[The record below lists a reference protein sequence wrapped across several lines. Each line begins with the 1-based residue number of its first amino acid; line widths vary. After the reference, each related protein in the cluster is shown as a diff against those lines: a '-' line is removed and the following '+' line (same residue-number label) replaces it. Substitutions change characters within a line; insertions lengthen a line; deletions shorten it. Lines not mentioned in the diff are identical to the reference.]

1 MLSRWRTLAKDMFSR
16 WRSLVK
22 DLVGR
27 IEAWVTTGPLG
38 RNRLIGLAW
47 RVIKEMG
54 DDDATHLAAGVA
66 YYAMFSLFPLLL
78 GLLAVAGLFLKS
90 EGTEEA
96 FVKFVTDNLPG
107 SEQVI
112 KDNVDQVVRFRG
124 ALGIGA
130 IVGLMWSAS
139 AVFGAITRAV
149 NRAWD
154 VSRDRPFYVAKVRQL
169 GMALGVGVLFVLST
183 SATSA
188 IQLFTDPD
196 RDLGIPGQGFFL
208 ALGLGHIAL
217 RAVPWSIT
225 VGIFLLIYRFLP
237 NCKTYWRF
245 IWPGAVVAA
254 VLFEVAKGLF
264 IWYLNNFAS
273 YDQIYGSLTSVM
285 VLLFWIYVSSL
296 ILILGAEISSEYGRV
311 RMNVDRGTL
320 ITPPAP
326 D

>member
-1 MLSRWRTLAKDMFSR
+1 MLSRWRSQTKNTVD
-16 WRSLVK
+16 
-22 DLVGR
+22 R
-27 IEAWVTTGPLG
+27 IKAWVTTGPLG
-38 RNRLIGLAW
+38 RNRVIGLGW
-47 RVIKEMG
+47 RVVKEMG
-54 DDDATHLAAGVA
+54 DDDATHLAVGVA

-90 EGTEEA
+90 EGTEQA
-96 FVKFVTDNLPG
+96 FLDFVTDNLPG
-107 SEQVI
+107 SEQFI
-112 KDNVDQVVRFRG
+112 TENVDQVKRFRG
-124 ALGIGA
+124 VLGIGA

-169 GMALGVGVLFVLST
+169 GMALGVGLLFILST

-188 IQLFTDPD
+188 IQLFTDPE

-208 ALGLGHIAL
+208 ALGLGHLAL
-217 RAVPWSIT
+217 RAVPWTIT
-225 VGIFLLIYRFLP
+225 LGIFLLIYRFLP

-285 VLLFWIYVSSL
+285 ILLLWIYLSSL

-320 ITPPAP
+320 IAP
-326 D
+326 HETD